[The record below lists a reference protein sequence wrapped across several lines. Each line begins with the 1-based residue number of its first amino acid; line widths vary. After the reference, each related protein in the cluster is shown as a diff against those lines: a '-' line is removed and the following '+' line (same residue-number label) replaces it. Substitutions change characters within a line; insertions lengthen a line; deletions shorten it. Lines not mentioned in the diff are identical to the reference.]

1 MYRYAGTGKKAER
14 IGYMKKY
21 KENVRRLCAVLL
33 ALMMCVTFMPAGVF
47 AEGEPDAQGGEEIV
61 LDQPQETVDE
71 EPVQGTGTVDPEQPE
86 EDPQAEPAEDQKTET
101 PEAPMADPPETPDED
116 PSECKHESL
125 TKFPKVKATCS
136 AEGTKLYYECNSCGK
151 KFFDQAATK
160 EVASDSDLVIPI
172 DPDAHDWDDGVVTRK
187 PTSKQDGEMTYTCKL
202 CGATKTKRL
211 LDPSKL
217 GKSFK
222 LNDINVQF
230 KQEVV
235 KKPAASNLKPGRV
248 WISGQK
254 KSMKVSWENAEHM
267 NPVEGVIIL
276 KAVGTNKESKKT
288 YKEIKR
294 LSFVK
299 KGSSGEPVKS
309 PKTTYTDTTA
319 KTKDTAYS
327 YRLVSYYVVDGYT
340 YISPISDW
348 AAGKTTTS
356 RLKNAYSGTMSD
368 TSVKMQSKGKVKL
381 KVTVSSPKTKYLP
394 YSRRWSSSNKT
405 VATVSKGTVT
415 AKAPG
420 TATIRCRLASGR
432 VITSK
437 VTVVG
442 AMTPKAPTLKLDY
455 STKEKIVLIWN
466 GVKYATSYKV
476 YRSKDGL
483 HWESTP
489 RTTTKTTITDT
500 DVVAGH
506 RYTYYVIAVNR
517 NKGVDKDGNA
527 KTYTAESKNS
537 NVLNQKAVVKLRPTK
552 VTGFPSKKTLSAGS
566 TLKISV
572 KVAFPE
578 SRKAYLQMKSGK
590 KWTTKKTISLPKGKD
605 TAKVT
610 ITFPNSWWDGKTYW
624 RLDIPK
630 NQNAAAFTTDTL
642 TITATRRYQNPS
654 YMVQIKNSI
663 SKHGYRHYVSPV
675 LINSAST
682 RNDHVNAMLRTAR
695 KYMGNR
701 YVQSRSGAPGGGIDE
716 SGLVMQ
722 ACYGAGVDLWP
733 ISPSTRPY
741 NCVPNIMN
749 SKLQR
754 IAIPATPPEG
764 SSDYYGV
771 YAGDL
776 IFFAATSKGTPIHVA
791 IYTGLGGLIHA
802 DPVMGVV
809 NTSTIRKLVD
819 PNGKYKYHIVGVRRV
834 FHF

>member
-1 MYRYAGTGKKAER
+1 
-14 IGYMKKY
+14 MKKY

-71 EPVQGTGTVDPEQPE
+71 EPVQGTDTVDPEQPE
-86 EDPQAEPAEDQKTET
+86 EDPQAEPAEEQKTET
-101 PEAPMADPPETPDED
+101 PEAPMADPPATPEDD

-136 AEGTKLYYECNSCGK
+136 SEGTKLYYECNSCGK

-172 DPDAHDWDDGVVTRK
+172 DPEAHDWDEGVVTRK

-248 WISGQK
+248 WITGQK
-254 KSMKVSWENAEHM
+254 KSMKVSWENAAHM

-276 KAVGTNKESKKT
+276 KATGTAKESKKT
-288 YKEIKR
+288 YKEVKR
-294 LSFVK
+294 ISFIK

-309 PKTTYTDTTA
+309 PKTKYTDTAA
-319 KTKDTAYS
+319 KKKNSAYS
-327 YRLVSYYVVDGYT
+327 YRLVSYYTVDGYT

-348 AAGKTTTS
+348 AAGKTSTS
-356 RLKNAYSGTMSD
+356 KLKNAYSG
-368 TSVKMQSKGKVKL
+368 KMNKKTAKLQSKGTVKL
-381 KVTVSSPKTKYLP
+381 KVTVSKPKTKFLP
-394 YSRRWSSSNKT
+394 KSRRWSSSNKA
-405 VATVSKGTVT
+405 VATVSKGKVT

-420 TATIRCRLASGR
+420 TATIYCRLASGR

-437 VTVVG
+437 ITVVG
-442 AMTPKAPTLKLDY
+442 AFKPAAPTLKLDY
-455 STKEKIVLIWN
+455 STKEKIVLVWN
-466 GVKYATSYKV
+466 KVKYATSYKV

-483 HWESTP
+483 HWEKKP
-489 RTTTKTTITDT
+489 IKTTAGTTIADT
-500 DVVAGH
+500 NVVAGH
-506 RYTYYVIAVNR
+506 RYTYYVIAVNN
-517 NKGVDKDGNA
+517 NKGVDKNGKA
-527 KTYTAESKNS
+527 KTYTAESTNS
-537 NVLNQKAVVKLRPTK
+537 NVLNQKAVVKLRATK
-552 VTGFPSKKTLSAGS
+552 VTGFPTKKSLKAGS
-566 TLKISV
+566 TLKVSV
-572 KVAFPE
+572 TVTFPE
-578 SRKAYLQMKSGK
+578 GRKAYLQMKSGK
-590 KWTTKKTISLPKGKD
+590 KWTAKKTISLPSGTD
-605 TAKVT
+605 TSKVT
-610 ITFPNSWWDGKTYW
+610 ITFPNNWWDGKTVW
-624 RLDIPK
+624 RLYIPK
-630 NQNAAAFTTDTL
+630 NKNAKAFTTDSL
-642 TITATRRYQNPS
+642 TITATRFYQNPS
-654 YMVQIKNSI
+654 SMVQIKNSI

-675 LINSAST
+675 LVNSAST
-682 RNDHVNAMLRTAR
+682 RTDHVNAMIRTAR
-695 KYMGNR
+695 KYLGNR

-749 SKLQR
+749 SKLQH
-754 IAIPATPPEG
+754 ISKPATPPEG
-764 SSDYYGV
+764 SNDYVGV

-776 IFFAATSKGTPIHVA
+776 LFFSDSSKGTPIHVA

-802 DPVMGVV
+802 DPVTGVV
-809 NTSTIRKLVD
+809 NTSTVRKLVD
-819 PNGKYKYHIVGVRRV
+819 QDGKYKYYLVGVRRV